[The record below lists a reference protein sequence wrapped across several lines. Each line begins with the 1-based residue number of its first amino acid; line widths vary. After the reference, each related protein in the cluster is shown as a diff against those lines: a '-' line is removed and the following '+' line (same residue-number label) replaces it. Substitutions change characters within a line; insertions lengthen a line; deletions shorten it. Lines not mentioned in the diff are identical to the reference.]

1 MGHPNLKCYL
11 LVGSAVF
18 VQNTLQLSRVTGKFP
33 KSPFIRAL
41 AHFAAHCIGQTIYQ
55 TYTELKAAF
64 SLKLTQ
70 VIV

>member
-1 MGHPNLKCYL
+1 MVSITIWMGLYISDV
-11 LVGSAVF
+11 LV

-41 AHFAAHCIGQTIYQ
+41 AHFAAHCIGQTVYQ

-64 SLKLTQ
+64 L
-70 VIV
+70 